1 MTTKAEKQTEVK
13 PGTIDLERLK
23 LSQNFAANVGVKKA
37 LTMVPVRKP
46 NRQEFIRVNP
56 NDAYHYSTGILELK
70 EERESYLVD
79 PDLCPELPGE
89 IVPKILLTTINKQGV
104 LTIWPIRLPG
114 EDGRIDN
121 WNQSAME
128 AAQLAQSQ
136 WVRVAAN
143 MSLGGYETF
152 IATGDLP
159 EPEWPDKSMQEIMD
173 IAFKDR
179 YINAIDHPVIRR
191 LRGAV

>member
-1 MTTKAEKQTEVK
+1 MTTNVKKQTEVK
-13 PGTIDLERLK
+13 TGKIDLEKLK
-23 LSQNFAANVGVKKA
+23 LTQNFAANVGVKKA

-46 NRQEFIRVNP
+46 NRQEFVRVNP
-56 NDAYHYSTGILELK
+56 DQEFHFSTGVLELK
-70 EERESYLVD
+70 EERETYLVA
-79 PDLCPELPGE
+79 PDLWSELPGE
-89 IVPKILLTTINKQGV
+89 IIPKILLTTINKQGV

-121 WNQSAME
+121 WNNSAME
-128 AAQLAQSQ
+128 AAHMAQSK

-143 MSLGGYETF
+143 MSLGGYETYV
-152 IATGDLP
+152 ATGDLP

-179 YINAIDHPVIRR
+179 YISSTDHPVIKR
-191 LRGAV
+191 LRGAL

>member
-1 MTTKAEKQTEVK
+1 MATNVKKQTEVK
-13 PGTIDLERLK
+13 TGKIDLEKLK
-23 LSQNFAANVGVKKA
+23 LTQNFAANIGVKKA

-46 NRQEFIRVNP
+46 NRQEFVRVNP
-56 NDAYHYSTGILELK
+56 DQEFQYSTGVLELK
-70 EERESYLVD
+70 EERETYLVD
-79 PDLCPELPGE
+79 PDLWSELPGE
-89 IVPKILLTTINKQGV
+89 IIPKILLTTINKQSV
-104 LTIWPIRLPG
+104 LTIWSIPLPG
-114 EDGRIDN
+114 EDGRSNN
-121 WNQSAME
+121 WHQSAME
-128 AAQLAQSQ
+128 AAQLAQTQ

-179 YINAIDHPVIRR
+179 YINTIDHPVIRR

>member
-13 PGTIDLERLK
+13 PGIFDLERLK

-46 NRQEFIRVNP
+46 NRQEFVRVRP
-56 NDAYHYSTGILELK
+56 EEEYQYSTGVLELK
-70 EERESYLVD
+70 EERETYLVD
-79 PDLCPELPGE
+79 PDLWTELPGE

-104 LTIWPIRLPG
+104 LTIWPIPLPG
-114 EDGRIDN
+114 EDGRSNN
-121 WNQSAME
+121 WHQSAME

>member
-1 MTTKAEKQTEVK
+1 MTTKAERQTEVK
-13 PGTIDLERLK
+13 PGTIDLEKLK
-23 LSQNFAANVGVKKA
+23 LTQNFAANVGVKKA

-46 NRQEFIRVNP
+46 NRQEFVRVHP
-56 NDAYHYSTGILELK
+56 DQDYQFSTGVLELK
-70 EERESYLVD
+70 EERETYLVD
-79 PDLCPELPGE
+79 PDLWSELPGE
-89 IVPKILLTTINKQGV
+89 IVPKILLTTINKQDV
-104 LTIWPIRLPG
+104 LTIWPIKLPG
-114 EDGRIDN
+114 DDGRLNN
-121 WNQSAME
+121 WPESAME

-173 IAFKDR
+173 IAFKGK
-179 YINAIDHPVIRR
+179 YIDSISHPVFRR
-191 LRGAV
+191 LRGEA

>member
-1 MTTKAEKQTEVK
+1 MTTKAERQTEVK
-13 PGTIDLERLK
+13 PGAIDLERLK
-23 LSQNFAANVGVKKA
+23 LTQNFAVNVGVKKA

-46 NRQEFIRVNP
+46 NRQEFVRVRP
-56 NDAYHYSTGILELK
+56 EEDFQYSTGVLELK
-70 EERESYLVD
+70 EEREIYLVD
-79 PDLCPELPGE
+79 PDLWSVLPGE
-89 IVPKILLTTINKQGV
+89 IVPKILLTTISKQGV
-104 LTIWPIRLPG
+104 LTLWPIRLPG
-114 EDGRIDN
+114 EDGRLDN
-121 WNQSAME
+121 WNASAME

-159 EPEWPDKSMQEIMD
+159 EPEWPEKSMQEIMD

-179 YINAIDHPVIRR
+179 YINSEDHPVIRR
-191 LRGAV
+191 LRGDM

>member
-1 MTTKAEKQTEVK
+1 MNSQTEKQTEAASRR
-13 PGTIDLERLK
+13 IDLEKLK
-23 LSQNFAANVGVKKA
+23 LTQSFQDRIGVKKV
-37 LTMVPVRKP
+37 LGLVPVRKP
-46 NRQEFIRVNP
+46 YRQEFVRVRP
-56 NDAYHYSTGILELK
+56 EEEYHYSTGVLELK
-70 EERESYLVD
+70 EERETYLVD
-79 PDLCPELPGE
+79 PDLWDILPGE

-104 LTIWPIRLPG
+104 LTLWPIRLPG
-114 EDGRIDN
+114 EDGRLDN
-121 WNQSAME
+121 WNASAME

-159 EPEWPDKSMQEIMD
+159 EPEWPDKPMQEIMD

-179 YINAIDHPVIRR
+179 YINSEDHPVIRR
-191 LRGAV
+191 LRGEM

>member
-23 LSQNFAANVGVKKA
+23 LIQNFAANAGVRKA

-46 NRQEFIRVNP
+46 NRQEFVRVRP
-56 NDAYHYSTGILELK
+56 EEDFQYSTGVLELK
-70 EERESYLVD
+70 EEREIYLVD
-79 PDLCPELPGE
+79 PDLWSELPGE
-89 IVPKILLTTINKQGV
+89 IIPKILLTTINKQGV

-114 EDGRIDN
+114 EDGRLDN
-121 WNQSAME
+121 WNASAME

-191 LRGAV
+191 LRGEM

>member
-1 MTTKAEKQTEVK
+1 MSKQSGEMAQTKT
-13 PGTIDLERLK
+13 GTLNLERLK
-23 LSQNFAANVGVKKA
+23 LIQNFAANAGVKKA

-46 NRQEFIRVNP
+46 NRQEFVRTHP
-56 NDAYHYSTGILELK
+56 DDAYHYSTGILELK

-89 IVPKILLTTINKQGV
+89 IVPKILLTTISKQGV

-114 EDGRIDN
+114 EDGRMN
-121 WNQSAME
+121 PWHQSAME